1 MKLFAGLARFDP
13 WRLTIR
19 RVDPRLADLSNDDAR
34 ALRAAQLNAV
44 FRLTPTLLSSQMV
57 SITTVLCVAWRGG
70 PHILLAAWA
79 ISMSVVFSL
88 WFARWRGMRK
98 SPPRQGASVRGVR
111 VLTINSMMVGA
122 LWSVP
127 MAALFE
133 YPDPVQRMILAAL
146 AGGLVSGG
154 ALAMATVWQAAFGFM
169 AMVMAPSLLNLF
181 SLARNGDSI
190 WIALGAMAAAL
201 TFVIARTVYE
211 RSELFVESHIANVK
225 LRGQSQI
232 IGLLLK
238 DFEDNASDFLWET
251 DAEGRL
257 ARVSPR
263 LAQLVGRSPAE
274 LEGVDFASLMEK
286 RAHAAP
292 RHAAALSAQLAA
304 REAFRDHAV
313 DLMIAGERR
322 QWSITGKP
330 IFDIA
335 GAFQGF
341 RGVGSDI
348 TATER
353 LANFDVLTGLP
364 NRALFQR
371 QVELALGRLKRGG
384 AGFALFSLDLDRF
397 KRVNDTLGHAVGDAV
412 LCAVATRISNCLSP
426 NDVATRFG
434 GDEFVIF
441 RDEAAPA
448 DARALG
454 ERLIAELCR
463 PFEIQDFR
471 ILIGVSIGIALAPAD
486 GDAFDALLRNSDL
499 ALYRAKS
506 DGRGVLCFF
515 AAALDEAMQARRQ
528 LEVNLRGA
536 LDGDELSLHFQP
548 LVDMRTGAI
557 STCEAL
563 VRWQSPQYGNVSPAD
578 FIPLAEETGL
588 IVGLGEWVL
597 AGLLRRGE
605 LAARDPRRR
614 QCLAGPAAQ
623 RRRRQRRSSARSRSA
638 GSARSGWRS
647 RSPNRSS
654 SKAEPT
660 LETLQDLGRSACA
673 SRWTISGP
681 AIPRCPISQLPLR
694 QAQDRQVLRP
704 RARQAR
710 RQRGGGQGDRRA
722 RRRSRHF
729 DHRRRRRNGRAARIA
744 RRPRLHRGAG
754 LPVQPAG
761 QRRRHR
767 VPARRAGD
775 RSGLAPRGRARVAG
789 ARLGAVARPA
799 AGREFLSPFARR
811 AAAVRRAGTPGSALA
826 DAAPGR

>member
-434 GDEFVIF
+434 GDEYVIF

-597 AGLLRRGE
+597 AESCKAATNWPRETRVAVNVSPVQLRSGGVGKAVERALAVSGLSPERLEIEITESVFVENWAEIQETLKTLQALGVRVSLDDFGTGYSSLSYLCSFRFDKLKIDKSFVHGLGKHDDSAAVVKAIAA
-605 LAARDPRRR
+605 LAA
-614 QCLAGPAAQ
+614 
-623 RRRRQRRSSARSRSA
+623 
-638 GSARSGWRS
+638 
-647 RSPNRSS
+647 
-654 SKAEPT
+654 
-660 LETLQDLGRSACA
+660 DLGISITAEGVETEEQLELLAAHGCTEA
-673 SRWTISGP
+673 QGFLFSRPVNAADIVFLLGAPVTDPVS
-681 AIPRCPISQLPLR
+681 PR
-694 QAQDRQVLRP
+694 
-704 RARQAR
+704 
-710 RQRGGGQGDRRA
+710 
-722 RRRSRHF
+722 
-729 DHRRRRRNGRAARIA
+729 
-744 RRPRLHRGAG
+744 
-754 LPVQPAG
+754 
-761 QRRRHR
+761 
-767 VPARRAGD
+767 
-775 RSGLAPRGRARVAG
+775 AG
-789 ARLGAVARPA
+789 AR
-799 AGREFLSPFARR
+799 
-811 AAAVRRAGTPGSALA
+811 GSRALA
-826 DAAPGR
+826 SAPSPDPQPVASF